1 MLTND
6 ANRTAL
12 DFCKHESDG
21 RLYLVVA
28 LLMPGKMGMASG
40 EAFVGVDG
48 QPVDTNYGRPG
59 STNYLIFQPA
69 SAMVRYV
76 LVLARPG
83 LGAQAAGAP
92 AAGAPAAGAQAAGAP
107 AAGAPARAA
116 APPPQRVYLPPPPP
130 GQAIVPRPTF
140 GEAWMGFFKRM
151 YGDFDTGIPA
161 AVGQSAIYQLWLMLP
176 TNQKH
181 QYRNGRVKM
190 IVVSKR
196 MASHVPLF
204 TSDGFLAK
212 NFRTM
217 GNDIKKQY
225 ALRAIA
231 ETVKLGSGGF
241 GKDAFADFIAQY
253 GVKAGPS
260 NNASSPAVLTSMS
273 TGGAS
278 SSKGGV
284 PRDIPDPTSD
294 DDVPLRKSKLRK
306 VGIGGA
312 SSSKGAVPQDIPDPT
327 SDDDVPL
334 RKSKPRKVGTGGA
347 SSSNGGVPRDIP
359 DPTSGG
365 DVPLRKSKLIKVGI
379 GGASSSNGGVPRDIL
394 DADSDEKGKRPQGY
408 DSDDGMRLGV
418 SKRDV
423 AVSKA
428 TGVMLGM
435 NFLFSEMCQDK
446 TFKPDSRRKDGNVQ
460 NSDVMERWN
469 SLSDTE
475 KRHYANLEK
484 NWLERRALEKARD

>member
-284 PRDIPDPTSD
+284 PRDIPDPTS
-294 DDVPLRKSKLRK
+294 
-306 VGIGGA
+306 
-312 SSSKGAVPQDIPDPT
+312 
-327 SDDDVPL
+327 
-334 RKSKPRKVGTGGA
+334 
-347 SSSNGGVPRDIP
+347 
-359 DPTSGG
+359 GG
-365 DVPLRKSKLIKVGI
+365 DVPLRKSKLIKVRI